1 MVSFI
6 FIVGA
11 AAIWLIFFTHPPP
24 VDSTGSSTLC
34 TVNRVSIYL
43 LLGILINLCAL
54 MYQIAS
60 ALLKATAHKNKGAL
74 NFLCIAIPTLL
85 AVLGFVLEDDGDDVE
100 NAQLNIA
107 RHAFSCEMR

>member
-1 MVSFI
+1 
-6 FIVGA
+6 
-11 AAIWLIFFTHPPP
+11 
-24 VDSTGSSTLC
+24 
-34 TVNRVSIYL
+34 
-43 LLGILINLCAL
+43 

>member
-1 MVSFI
+1 MC
-6 FIVGA
+6 A
-11 AAIWLIFFTHPPP
+11 
-24 VDSTGSSTLC
+24 
-34 TVNRVSIYL
+34 VNRISIYL

-60 ALLKATAHKNKGAL
+60 ALLKATGHKNKGTL
-74 NFLCIAIPTLL
+74 NFLCVAILTLL

-100 NAQLNIA
+100 NAQLNTA